1 MIARI
6 WAARATRANAQVY
19 SQHFE
24 EEVIARVRTIRG
36 YVGGS
41 LLMMDRGENVEI
53 LVITRWQS
61 MDAIRSFAGDDVEV
75 AVVADAAQR
84 VLLSWDERVR
94 HFAIALD
101 DVAEPASSSGQPAR
115 RDVGVR

>member
-6 WAARATRANAQVY
+6 WTARTTRANAQIY

-24 EEVIARVRTIRG
+24 TEVIARVRTITG

-41 LLMMDRGENVEI
+41 LLTLDRGDETEV

-61 MDAIRSFAGDDVEV
+61 MDAIRAFAGDDVEV
-75 AVVADAAQR
+75 AVVADAARR
-84 VLLSWDERVR
+84 VLLAWDERVR
-94 HFAIALD
+94 HFTIAVD
-101 DVAEPASSSGQPAR
+101 DAAGSAGNSGEPARGDE
-115 RDVGVR
+115 DVR